1 MAQTPVPASLRLK
14 IIAAAAAV
22 CALGAAAPASAQ
34 SEGGLYIAGYGFSFP
49 EVVDRAIAQNPR
61 GQRFFLLSLPPE
73 TQALTTSAAGPL
85 AAARDRV
92 IAANGVLLV
101 CQRDIDSG
109 RISAAA
115 LAPRVV
121 AVRGWP
127 PVGST
132 SLPPGERYFQG
143 ENPANLP
150 ASNEALRRLRSTC
163 SD

>member
-1 MAQTPVPASLRLK
+1 
-14 IIAAAAAV
+14 
-22 CALGAAAPASAQ
+22 
-34 SEGGLYIAGYGFSFP
+34 
-49 EVVDRAIAQNPR
+49 
-61 GQRFFLLSLPPE
+61 
-73 TQALTTSAAGPL
+73 
-85 AAARDRV
+85 V

-127 PVGST
+127 PAGSP